1 MLERIEKIMAA
12 EVNES
17 DDEEEKDQKGEDPR
31 TRMLTSTKTTWVN
44 FMSICTA
51 IKREAQHILDFFKA
65 ELDVEGNFGAEGN
78 LILVG
83 KYQNKHITNLYKQY
97 LTQYVRCLDCRKLN
111 TELTRDSSTR
121 LQNLTCLDC
130 KATRTV
136 QNIKKGFHAVKRGE
150 RRKARQ

>member
-83 KYQNKHITNLYKQY
+83 KY
-97 LTQYVRCLDCRKLN
+97 
-111 TELTRDSSTR
+111 
-121 LQNLTCLDC
+121 
-130 KATRTV
+130 
-136 QNIKKGFHAVKRGE
+136 
-150 RRKARQ
+150 